1 MSRSAKVYIKG
12 IYAGLLT
19 EIDREHYSFC
29 YDTDYYNNP
38 QLPAVSL
45 TMPKTQ
51 QEYTSSYLFPVFFNM
66 TSEGDNRII
75 PARNLHID
83 EEDDFGILLATAHTD
98 TIGAITVKRI

>member
-66 TSEGDNRII
+66 TSEGDNLDAVPLKNCWR
-75 PARNLHID
+75 
-83 EEDDFGILLATAHTD
+83 LLPGNNWD
-98 TIGAITVKRI
+98 YISIRL